1 MYTGKYSQ
9 AVLYG
14 KLCAANYVR
23 QIMCGKLCAVNYV
36 QANMYRELYINERT
50 LWISF
55 TAGHKSLLIFL
66 R

>member
-23 QIMCGKLCAVNYV
+23 QIMCGKLCTSKHV
-36 QANMYRELYINERT
+36 QGTIYKRED
-50 LWISF
+50 SMD
-55 TAGHKSLLIFL
+55 
-66 R
+66 